1 MRFKISTHP
10 PLPATKAWC
19 PLPTSDSDPSP
30 TVRSLKAHLVRS
42 FPTVRAYSATV
53 DELVLELD
61 GFELLD
67 ESALADLA
75 LTSGDVIEYVCVHL
89 RSICRT

>member
-10 PLPATKAWC
+10 PLPRANAWC
-19 PLPTSDSDPSP
+19 PLAAHENGPAPTIL
-30 TVRSLKAHLVRS
+30 TLKQHVVRT

-67 ESALADLA
+67 ASALEDLA
-75 LTSGDVIEYVCVHL
+75 LTSGDVIE
-89 RSICRT
+89 

>member
-1 MRFKISTHP
+1 MRLKISTHP
-10 PLPATKAWC
+10 PLPQAKAWC
-19 PLPTSDSDPSP
+19 PLPTLENGPAP
-30 TVRSLKAHLVRS
+30 TVLTLKQHLVRT

-67 ESALADLA
+67 PSVLADLA
-75 LTSGDVIEYVCVHL
+75 LTGSDVIE
-89 RSICRT
+89 